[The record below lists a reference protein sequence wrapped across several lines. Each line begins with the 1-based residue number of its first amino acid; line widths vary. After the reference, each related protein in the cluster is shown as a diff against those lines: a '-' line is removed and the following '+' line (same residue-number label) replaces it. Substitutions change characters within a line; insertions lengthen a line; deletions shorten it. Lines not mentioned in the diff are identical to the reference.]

1 MKRRFRHLALLVIA
15 ATAAGRI
22 CVWTTWD
29 TSDRS
34 SNVSAATDPSAES
47 DTSAL
52 DVVTT
57 STRMSSVAVSQGAA
71 SDLTEQNSVSRSE
84 EIANDTSEP
93 KDGSEDV
100 TFVQVVGDTKTQKA
114 TSTRRQPSQ
123 TGKKAVEVRLSS
135 EAQLAKG
142 EINFDDL
149 KFDIE
154 KDSTFDP
161 KMWTPRL
168 KKISGK
174 KVKLSGYILPSTLFQ
189 EKGIKQFILVRDNQ
203 ECCFGPG
210 AALFDCVV
218 VNMVDGT
225 STDFTTRPV
234 TVEGKFHL
242 DDKTYRHPGGK
253 GPGGSSHM
261 AVFRMDGMK
270 VK

>member
-1 MKRRFRHLALLVIA
+1 MKRHFRHLAGLAIA
-15 ATAAGRI
+15 ATVTVGTCEAIWSFA
-22 CVWTTWD
+22 
-29 TSDRS
+29 DRS
-34 SNVSAATDPSAES
+34 PDVAAATDSPVES
-47 DTSAL
+47 KTR
-52 DVVTT
+52 TT
-57 STRMSSVAVSQGAA
+57 SLLAGSADT
-71 SDLTEQNSVSRSE
+71 
-84 EIANDTSEP
+84 EIAATEPDRKNQSAPNISDSTEP
-93 KDGSEDV
+93 KNDDKDV
-100 TFVQVVGDTKTQKA
+100 TYVQVVTNSNAKKPDSPQA
-114 TSTRRQPSQ
+114 
-123 TGKKAVEVRLSS
+123 GKEEVELRLSS

-154 KDSTFDP
+154 KDSIFDA

-210 AALFDCVV
+210 AALYDCVV
-218 VNMVDGT
+218 VNMVDGA

-261 AVFRMDGMK
+261 AVFRIDGMK